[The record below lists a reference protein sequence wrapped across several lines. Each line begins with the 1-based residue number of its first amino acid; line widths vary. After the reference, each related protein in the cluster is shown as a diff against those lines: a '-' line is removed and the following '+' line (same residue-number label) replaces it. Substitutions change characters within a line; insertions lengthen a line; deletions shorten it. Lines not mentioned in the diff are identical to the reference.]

1 MTQPIQEAKVS
12 KQDKIVIVGAGQM
25 GLGIAHAFASTGHR
39 TTMVDVNQAAL
50 TKAVSAIGKIVD
62 EGIARGKVDAAA
74 ATRTSEAL
82 SSTTDL
88 ATGLADATF
97 VIETATE
104 NLQTKIQIMT
114 TVAQATA
121 DTVLIATNTS
131 ALSITEIAAAVPN
144 PERVVGMH
152 FFNPVHK
159 MKLVEIIRGLA
170 TSDATVQRTRAWS
183 DAIGKT
189 SIVVNEAP
197 GFTTSRISAMLG
209 NEAMWMLSE
218 GVAAAEDIDTSLRL
232 AFNHPMGPLELGDL
246 TGWDTRL
253 SVLKYL
259 HQTLG
264 EKFRPCP
271 LLIKM
276 VQAGRHGRKVGHGVY
291 KYENGQK
298 VPNSGLRPY

>member
-1 MTQPIQEAKVS
+1 VS
-12 KQDKIVIVGAGQM
+12 KQEKIVVVGAGQM
-25 GLGIAHAFASTGHR
+25 GLGIAHAFASTGHQVV
-39 TTMVDVNQAAL
+39 MVDVSEEAL
-50 TKAVSAIGKIVD
+50 AKAKSTIGKIVD
-62 EGIARGKVDAAA
+62 EGISRGKVDPAVAEMVE
-74 ATRTSEAL
+74 TGLTDS
-82 SSTTDL
+82 TDL
-88 ATGLADATF
+88 ARSARDAAL

-104 NLQTKIQIMT
+104 SLQIKLSIMKE
-114 TVAQATA
+114 VDGAVPPDA
-121 DTVLIATNTS
+121 VIATNTS
-131 ALSITEIAAAVPN
+131 ALSITEIAATVSN

-170 TSDATVQRTRAWS
+170 TSEETVERTRAWS
-183 DAIGKT
+183 EAIRKT

-197 GFTTSRISAMLG
+197 GFTTSRISALLG

-218 GVAAAEDIDTSLRL
+218 GVATAEDIDTSLRM

-271 LLIKM
+271 LITKM
-276 VQAGRHGRKVGHGVY
+276 VQAGRYGRKVGHGVY
-291 KYENGQK
+291 KYESGQK
-298 VPNSGLRPY
+298 VPNSGLRPF

>member
-1 MTQPIQEAKVS
+1 MRPQTREKCVS
-12 KQDKIVIVGAGQM
+12 KQDKIGVVGAGQM
-25 GLGIAHAFASTGHR
+25 GLGIAHAFATRGYH
-39 TTMVDVNQAAL
+39 TVMVDVNDAAL
-50 TKAVSAIGKIVD
+50 STARAAIIKLVD
-62 EGIARGKVDAAA
+62 EGIARGKVDPSVAE
-74 ATRTSEAL
+74 TVTSGL
-82 SSTTDL
+82 SVTTDL
-88 ATGLADATF
+88 AKAATGATL
-97 VIETATE
+97 VVETATE
-104 NLQTKIQIMT
+104 DIAIKIEIMRM
-114 TVAQATA
+114 VAAA
-121 DTVLIATNTS
+121 VAPDTLIATNTS
-131 ALSITEIAAAVPN
+131 ALSITEIAAAVPR

-170 TSDATVQRTRAWS
+170 TSEDTVARTRAWS

-189 SIVVNEAP
+189 SIIVNEAP

-218 GVAAAEDIDTSLRL
+218 GVATAEDIDTSLRM

-271 LLIKM
+271 LIIKM
-276 VQAGRHGRKVGHGVY
+276 VQAGRYGRKVGHGVY

-298 VPNSGLRPY
+298 VPNSGLRPF